1 MAVERAELMRKFR
14 KGAAFIINRELSR
27 SWLTWYLTSVEL
39 APGCDPAYSLT
50 YSFTAGT
57 VLEGGESTL
66 VEVTY
71 TPTDADRAGN
81 GNRTAEHVQTSP
93 VHPAAVG
100 ASVVSGACRR
110 WLPCPVRV
118 GHRLGGPGCRGHI
131 EWAASPA
138 VG

>member
-1 MAVERAELMRKFR
+1 MWSFVCDRGTARRAVCAVRRSDVFFSQTSRLPPAVSQPAETR
-14 KGAAFIINRELSR
+14 SR
-27 SWLTWYLTSVEL
+27 QFTRTPYTSVIL
-39 APGCDPAYSLT
+39 KISTSL
-50 YSFTAGT
+50 SD
-57 VLEGGESTL
+57 
-66 VEVTY
+66 

-81 GNRTAEHVQTSP
+81 GNRTAEHVQTSH

-118 GHRLGGPGCRGHI
+118 RVGHRLGGPGCRGHI